1 VKRAGAHFHV
11 VGLQNDAALIRPI
24 FLQRK
29 NEILESAGRLGERWG
44 HRVLAAIKGG
54 EYSDATL
61 KCLKVTVHPI
71 RSKRR
76 HLAHMNSDCHAQH
89 RICTKKVR

>member
-11 VGLQNDAALIRPI
+11 VGLQNDASLVRPI
-24 FLQRK
+24 FLQCK
-29 NEILESAGRLGERWG
+29 NEILKSAGRLGERWG
-44 HRVLAAIKGG
+44 HRLLATIKGG
-54 EYSDATL
+54 EYIDATL

-76 HLAHMNSDCHAQH
+76 YLAHMNPVSYAQH
-89 RICTKKVR
+89 RYCTKKVR